1 MVIMDFSNSPLAD
14 RFFAPLTGIADRC
27 SAARSCP
34 ELPDLSWL
42 HLGITRVLEDEP
54 SGRAFLQSISADW
67 HRVPARSSF
76 FDSLASRRRL
86 RFCREANAALCA
98 LMARTTVSVFSLD
111 LTAWGLLTRGQ
122 TSCNRREAPERA
134 IEPDRRAGKWG
145 LM

>member
-1 MVIMDFSNSPLAD
+1 MVIMDSSNSPLAD

-27 SAARSCP
+27 PAARSCP

-98 LMARTTVSVFSLD
+98 VMARTLTDPLARLNNTTVLS
-111 LTAWGLLTRGQ
+111 TYPI
-122 TSCNRREAPERA
+122 EALGEWTPLQCA
-134 IEPDRRAGKWG
+134 ADAKW
-145 LM
+145 LRPR